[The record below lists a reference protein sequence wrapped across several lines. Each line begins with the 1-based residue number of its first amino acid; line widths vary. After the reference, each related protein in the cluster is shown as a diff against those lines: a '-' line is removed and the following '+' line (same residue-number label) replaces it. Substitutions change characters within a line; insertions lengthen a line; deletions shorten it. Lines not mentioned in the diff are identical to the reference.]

1 MHDVGVRDTPTETGT
16 ARDSLWVAA
25 SKVLFFPWI
34 AGLVWYSTNLD
45 RPWHWLVVAGALYLE
60 LEYVSS
66 PTRITW
72 TADRLSA
79 RWIWGMERSWPIED
93 VRLGP
98 RASLRA
104 FVLNARSATLHDRR
118 IFFYWPQTMRGGS
131 ALQRR
136 LEGAAT
142 GTQRPSSGHEQVTQ
156 HRPGTPESSGSDQ
169 AAE

>member
-1 MHDVGVRDTPTETGT
+1 MDAHANTRNTLVGS

-45 RPWHWLVVAGALYLE
+45 RPWHWLVAAGALYLE

-66 PTRITW
+66 PSRITW
-72 TADRLSA
+72 TEDRLSA

-93 VRLGP
+93 VRPGP

-104 FVLNARSATLHDRR
+104 FLLNARSATLHSQR
-118 IFFYWPQTMRGGS
+118 IFFYWPQTMRGGP

-136 LEGAAT
+136 LEGTAT
-142 GTQRPSSGHEQVTQ
+142 GTRKLPSGNEQVPQ
-156 HRPGTPESSGSDQ
+156 HQDNTPRAQ
-169 AAE
+169 